1 MDINK
6 IDKTLAELYKKIRED
21 KITKFNNGYC

>member
-1 MDINK
+1 MDMNK

-21 KITKFNNGYC
+21 KIAKVNNGYC